1 MCFWKQV
8 HTNGLCTPGSLA
20 GSGCSYNNRQQS
32 SDEEY
37 GNLRW
42 QIDFHLVCSSCFNM
56 RCSKEKQARVKYVL
70 VWSNKSC
77 ILGLT
82 LAKLPSCKSNT
93 KTSIYPS
100 LHLQLIPCGRECW
113 CLSQRSKAGSSR
125 HGGVHPPLSHSHPRV
140 SVQDGIKF
148 GTSFQWGA
156 CANRCTAIPQ
166 ACATLQVNTRRGDLK
181 ADFPF
186 KWSAA
191 SCCECWIV
199 AVSSQLCDCE

>member
-82 LAKLPSCKSNT
+82 LAKLPSCKSNS
-93 KTSIYPS
+93 KNFHLSIPPS
-100 LHLQLIPCGRECW
+100 AAYSMWQGVLVFIPAIKGRVIPSW
-113 CLSQRSKAGSSR
+113 RGPPTTQSFTPKSLSSR
-125 HGGVHPPLSHSHPRV
+125 WNQIRNLLPV
-140 SVQDGIKF
+140 
-148 GTSFQWGA
+148 
-156 CANRCTAIPQ
+156 
-166 ACATLQVNTRRGDLK
+166 RR
-181 ADFPF
+181 
-186 KWSAA
+186 
-191 SCCECWIV
+191 
-199 AVSSQLCDCE
+199 LC